1 MNMTTIRPW
10 LYVTA
15 AFLLLAAAWT
25 SLIFV
30 AVKHTPE
37 AVPLELSTSNS
48 QPSK

>member
-1 MNMTTIRPW
+1 MNLTKLPPW

-30 AVKHTPE
+30 AVKHAPE
-37 AVPLELSTSNS
+37 KIEITTDH
-48 QPSK
+48 